1 MVASAVAKY
10 ATRCFDVCGMF
21 VSVAQTGRLICSL
34 RTRGMVHPVARRE
47 LMEIV
52 VLDEVRELRDVGEAF
67 LRALANRDF
76 EALWACLQ
84 QNVSFR
90 ALVPPGVRQATEV
103 SGTVNRFHLWFGEAD
118 SFEMLRA
125 EIGQVAH
132 RLSITYRIQL
142 HDSDGWQVIE
152 QRLYCDVGD
161 DGRISNLNLLC
172 SGFLP
177 E

>member
-1 MVASAVAKY
+1 
-10 ATRCFDVCGMF
+10 
-21 VSVAQTGRLICSL
+21 
-34 RTRGMVHPVARRE
+34 
-47 LMEIV
+47 MEIG

-67 LRALANRDF
+67 LQALANRDF
-76 EALWACLQ
+76 EALRACLQ

-90 ALVPPGVRQATEV
+90 ALVPLGVRQATDA
-103 SGTVNRFHLWFGEAD
+103 SGTVNRLRLWFGKAD

-125 EIGQVAH
+125 EIGQVAD
-132 RLSITYRIQL
+132 RLSITYRIRL

-152 QRLYCDVGD
+152 QCLYCDVGD
-161 DGRISNLNLLC
+161 DERIGTLDLLC

>member
-1 MVASAVAKY
+1 
-10 ATRCFDVCGMF
+10 MF
-21 VSVAQTGRLICSL
+21 VAYSGYDA
-34 RTRGMVHPVARRE
+34 PVDRRE

-67 LRALANRDF
+67 LQALANRDF
-76 EALWACLQ
+76 EALQACLQ
-84 QNVSFR
+84 QDVSFR
-90 ALVPPGVRQATEV
+90 ALVPPGIRQATDA
-103 SGTVNRFHLWFGEAD
+103 SGTVNRLRLWFGEAD
-118 SFEMLRA
+118 SFEMLRT
-125 EIGQVAH
+125 EIGQVAD
-132 RLSITYRIQL
+132 RLSITYRIRL

-161 DGRISNLNLLC
+161 DGRISILDLLC

>member
-1 MVASAVAKY
+1 
-10 ATRCFDVCGMF
+10 MF
-21 VSVAQTGRLICSL
+21 VTHSGYDA
-34 RTRGMVHPVARRE
+34 PVARRE
-47 LMEIV
+47 RMEIFM
-52 VLDEVRELRDVGEAF
+52 LDEVRELRDVGEAF
-67 LRALANRDF
+67 LQALANRDF
-76 EALWACLQ
+76 EALRACLQ
-84 QNVSFR
+84 QEVSFR
-90 ALVPPGVRQATEV
+90 ALVPPGVRQATDA
-103 SGTVNRFHLWFGEAD
+103 SGTVNRLLLWFGEAD

-132 RLSITYRIQL
+132 RLSITYRIRL

-161 DGRISNLNLLC
+161 DGRISTLDLLC

>member
-1 MVASAVAKY
+1 
-10 ATRCFDVCGMF
+10 
-21 VSVAQTGRLICSL
+21 
-34 RTRGMVHPVARRE
+34 
-47 LMEIV
+47 MEKV

-67 LRALANRDF
+67 LQALANRDF
-76 EALWACLQ
+76 EALQACLRQ
-84 QNVSFR
+84 DVSFR
-90 ALVPPGVRQATEV
+90 ALVPPGIRQASDA
-103 SGTVNRFHLWFGEAD
+103 SGTVNRLRLWFGEAD

-132 RLSITYRIQL
+132 RLSITYRIRL
-142 HDSDGWQVIE
+142 HDADGWQVIE

-161 DGRISNLNLLC
+161 DGRIRTLDLLC